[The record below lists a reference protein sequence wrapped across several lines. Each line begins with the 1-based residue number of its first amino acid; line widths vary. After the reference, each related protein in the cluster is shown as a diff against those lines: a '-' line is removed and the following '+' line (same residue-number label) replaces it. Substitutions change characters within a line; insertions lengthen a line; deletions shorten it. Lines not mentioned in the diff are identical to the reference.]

1 MYVVYLQYQK
11 TKARKMKPY
20 LHALKWMGIMTVLFL
35 SFWVFNFVNPWLGTA
50 CAILTIVFIAQQ
62 IIKLVTKN
70 Q

>member
-1 MYVVYLQYQK
+1 
-11 TKARKMKPY
+11 MKPY
-20 LHALKWMGIMTVLFL
+20 LHVLKWMGIMAVLFL
-35 SFWVFNFVNPWLGTA
+35 SLWVFNFVNPWLGTA